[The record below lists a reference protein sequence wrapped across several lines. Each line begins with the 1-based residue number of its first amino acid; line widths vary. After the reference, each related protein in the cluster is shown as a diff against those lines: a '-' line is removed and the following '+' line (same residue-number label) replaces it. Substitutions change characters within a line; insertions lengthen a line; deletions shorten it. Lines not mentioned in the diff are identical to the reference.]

1 MIIRVLLVTWGV
13 YTTRKQD
20 RTTYVGASTEGRGGA
35 LQHDIGR
42 ALRTARVARGLSLRQ
57 LAALVHSSPGQL
69 SKVENGSKAPSVEL
83 ATACDRVLDIVPPIA
98 ELARRLAESRRPG
111 TLRPRV
117 IPAQLPHSPSGLF
130 GRDAELAAL
139 HRFLAADRGGAGL
152 RCCVLSGASEAGKT
166 TLSVHFGHQVAASF
180 PDGQLY
186 LDLRGREPG
195 AELDV
200 PTALTRLLR
209 GLGAKPYEIP
219 DDPGE
224 RLAIYRSVI
233 ADRNVLVVLD
243 DAVGS
248 DQVRPLLPGRGASVV
263 LVTSRERLRDL
274 VVREGVA
281 ELVVARFSDDVTYRA
296 LLDGLG
302 EARLA
307 AEPDAAAALVTLL
320 GGMPLPI
327 RAAVARLREEPTLS
341 IAGYFAELR
350 PDHPVVSRS
359 TIASH
364 SATEARTPDVSATPV
379 ALSTT
384 SSTPASRY
392 SSSCAATAAASP
404 VTNTP
409 ESSSARA
416 PETGS
421 SGDTSTPARLSMLV

>member
-1 MIIRVLLVTWGV
+1 MVSRADTGERDIDG
-13 YTTRKQD
+13 
-20 RTTYVGASTEGRGGA
+20 GGA
-35 LQHDIGR
+35 LLHNIGHTLRLAR
-42 ALRTARVARGLSLRQ
+42 ADRGLSLRQ

-69 SKVENGSKAPSVEL
+69 SKVENGSKVPSVEL
-83 ATACDRVLDIVPPIA
+83 ATACDRVLGITPPIA
-98 ELARRLAESRRPG
+98 ELARRLAERRRPG
-111 TLRPRV
+111 VLRPRV
-117 IPAQLPHSPSGLF
+117 IPAQLPHSPSGFF
-130 GRDAELAAL
+130 GRDDEVAAL
-139 HRFLAADRGGAGL
+139 HRFLTADRGGP
-152 RCCVLSGASEAGKT
+152 RCCVLSGASQSGKS
-166 TLSVHFGHQVAASF
+166 TLSVHFGHHVASSF

-209 GLGAKPYEIP
+209 GLGAQPHEIP
-219 DDPGE
+219 DDPVE
-224 RLAIYRSVI
+224 RLAVYRSVI
-233 ADRNVLVVLD
+233 ADRTVLLVLD
-243 DAVGS
+243 DAASS

-263 LVTSRERLRDL
+263 LVTGRERLRDL

-281 ELVVARFSDDVTYRA
+281 ELAVDRFSDDVTHRA
-296 LLDGLG
+296 LLAGLG

-307 AEPDAAAALVTLL
+307 AEPGATTSLVALL

-327 RAAVARLREEPTLS
+327 RAAVTRLREEPALS
-341 IAGYFAELR
+341 IAGYLTELR
-350 PDHPVVSRS
+350 AARPS

-364 SATEARTPDVSATPV
+364 SATAARTPDVSATPV

-392 SSSCAATAAASP
+392 PSSCSATAAASP

-409 ESSSARA
+409 ESTSDRA

-421 SGDTSTPARLSMLV
+421 SGDASTPARLSMPV